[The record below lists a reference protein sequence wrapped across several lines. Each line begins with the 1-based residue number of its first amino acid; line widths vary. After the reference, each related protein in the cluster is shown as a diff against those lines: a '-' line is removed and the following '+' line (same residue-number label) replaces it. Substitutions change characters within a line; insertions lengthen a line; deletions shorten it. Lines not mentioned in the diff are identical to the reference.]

1 MALLHPPAA
10 HNEKWLCHA
19 FSSVEALEGYMT
31 EHFLSAEP
39 THSRW
44 NRALPPRLTIA
55 PGDTV
60 HFECVDSTGAQV
72 RPGMTVEQ
80 YVRIDRGRIH
90 ALTGPVAVQGAEP
103 GDVLQIDI
111 LEVKHK
117 GCGWSSVIG
126 GLGFLKERFAEP
138 FLFHWKLEGEV
149 SKSMAPAIV
158 PLRPFC
164 GVMGVAPAEDGEL
177 RTRQPGI
184 FGGNMDVREL
194 CDGATLYLPVFNKG
208 ALFSAGDAHAAQ
220 GDGEVCINGIEC
232 PADAALR
239 FHLHK
244 QRRLAGPMVESAPVR
259 PQDALDEAWIV
270 VESGTDGSAAAR
282 AATSRMIDLLVERW
296 GFSDVHAYLLCS
308 VAMHLRLS
316 QVVNEP
322 MITVSA
328 SIAKHVLPSR
338 KLF

>member
-1 MALLHPPAA
+1 MP
-10 HNEKWLCHA
+10 
-19 FSSVEALEGYMT
+19 
-31 EHFLSAEP
+31 EHVLSALP

-44 NRALPPRLTIA
+44 NRAIEPRLRIA

-60 HFECVDSTGAQV
+60 HMECVDSSGAQV
-72 RPGMTVEQ
+72 RPGVSLAEFLN
-80 YVRIDRGRIH
+80 IDRGRIH
-90 ALTGPVAVQGAEP
+90 ALTGPIFVQGAGP
-103 GDVLQIDI
+103 GDVLQVDV
-111 LEVKHK
+111 LDVAHK
-117 GCGWSSVIG
+117 GWGWSSVIA
-126 GLGFLKERFAEP
+126 GLGFLKERFPEP
-138 FLFHWKLEGEV
+138 YLFHWQLDDGI
-149 SKSMAPAIV
+149 SRSLAPALV

-177 RTRQPGI
+177 RTRPPGL

-194 CDGATLYLPVFNKG
+194 CAGSTLYLPVLNPG

-232 PADAALR
+232 PADVTLR

-244 QRRLAGPMVESAPVR
+244 QRLLPGPIIESVKPRHQEA
-259 PQDALDEAWIV
+259 EAWIV
-270 VESGTDGSAAAR
+270 VESASDAMGAAR
-282 AATSRMIDLLVERW
+282 AATSRMIDLLAAAW
-296 GFSDVHAYLLCS
+296 GFSEVHAYLLCS

-322 MITVSA
+322 MFTISA
-328 SIAKHVLPSR
+328 ALPKQLLPHR